1 MCAFDLPSSPAP
13 GRYWEMV
20 ERLKIT
26 HFYTAP
32 TAIRLLIKYGDDWVT
47 KYNRSTL
54 RILGCGKE
62 TLVFLWY
69 CTLVSLSTISLY
81 YILGAYVC
89 IRQSARIAT
98 ASNKLTLK
106 RPICFSVPLLAILYD
121 DCAWLKVCTHV
132 DFIIQCTY
140 SGQCYRYALITLH
153 VCPIVQLVSR

>member
-89 IRQSARIAT
+89 TYQ
-98 ASNKLTLK
+98 
-106 RPICFSVPLLAILYD
+106 AI
-121 DCAWLKVCTHV
+121 
-132 DFIIQCTY
+132 
-140 SGQCYRYALITLH
+140 S
-153 VCPIVQLVSR
+153 